1 MKTICIINPVAGQ
14 GKALKVW
21 STIQEKVFS
30 LGFKVDTVYT
40 KYTGH
45 ATTLASHAVQQG
57 YELVLAVGGDG
68 TMHEVVKDVYKR
80 QLLNLCTKPK
90 PLPRAVVIIATQRTR
105 E

>member
-45 ATTLASHAVQQG
+45 ATTLASHAVQ
-57 YELVLAVGGDG
+57 
-68 TMHEVVKDVYKR
+68 
-80 QLLNLCTKPK
+80 
-90 PLPRAVVIIATQRTR
+90 
-105 E
+105 